1 MSAMP
6 SVSLGPDVLHPA
18 AGPADRRVEGRVRN
32 HRQGGVRGGMA
43 VVASARLDARAIVEC
58 GSAAGG
64 GSLRAVGRE
73 PEPTKR
79 SGEAPPLAAA
89 EIRSAEGDGE
99 R

>member
-1 MSAMP
+1 MSVVPPGVA
-6 SVSLGPDVLHPA
+6 GPDVWQPA

-32 HRQGGVRGGMA
+32 HRQGGGRGGMA
-43 VVASARLDARAIVEC
+43 VVASARLDARAVVEC

-64 GSLRAVGRE
+64 GSLRAVGSE

-79 SGEAPPLAAA
+79 SGEVPPLAAA
-89 EIRSAEGDGE
+89 EIRSAEGGGE